1 MKTDFLKSLGIED
14 KETINAI
21 MAENGKDI
29 ANAQGDVSGMKDQIK
44 TLEKQLSD
52 KTAEF
57 DTLKESTKDYDDL
70 SENNQK
76 LEAEKAQ
83 LIADKKQLEV
93 ERDAKVSEILK
104 THAIENSVRDAKA
117 KNVKAVMSLLDME
130 KITYKDNELSG
141 ISEQLDSLKS
151 GEDTGFLFGE
161 SNGGAPAGTTFNNPP
176 SGGKGGTPPTA
187 TSFGGAIAKALGAK

>member
-1 MKTDFLKSLGIED
+1 MKTEFLKSLGIED

-29 ANAQGDVSGMKDQIK
+29 ANVQGDVSGLKDQIK

-57 DTLKESTKDYDDL
+57 DTLKESTKDYADL
-70 SENNQK
+70 SANNQK
-76 LEAEKAQ
+76 LEADNAQ

-117 KNVKAVMSLLDME
+117 KNVKAVMALLDME

-161 SNGGAPAGTTFNNPP
+161 SKGGAPAGTNFNNPP
-176 SGGKGGTPPTA
+176 TGGKGGTPPTA
-187 TSFGGAIAKALGAK
+187 TSFGGAIAKALGAN

>member
-29 ANAQGDVSGMKDQIK
+29 ANAQGDVSGLKDQIK

-52 KTAEF
+52 KTSEF
-57 DTLKESTKDYDDL
+57 DTLKESTKDYADL

-83 LIADKKQLEV
+83 LIADKKKLEV

-117 KNVKAVMSLLDME
+117 KNVKAVMALLDME

-151 GEDTGFLFGE
+151 GEDTSFLFGE
-161 SNGGAPAGTTFNNPP
+161 SNGGAPAGTKFNNPP
-176 SGGKGGTPPTA
+176 SGGNGGTPPTS
-187 TSFGGAIAKALGAK
+187 TSFGGAIAKALGTK

>member
-29 ANAQGDVSGMKDQIK
+29 ANAQGDVSGLKDQIK

-57 DTLKESTKDYDDL
+57 DTLKESTKDYADL

-117 KNVKAVMSLLDME
+117 KNVKAVMALLDME

-161 SNGGAPAGTTFNNPP
+161 SNGGAPTGTTFNNPP
-176 SGGKGGTPPTA
+176 SGGNGGTPPTS